1 MKIWDKGT
9 APEIW
14 QVLTKDFQNKSQMVS
29 MDLRRQL
36 QQQHCMEKGD
46 VQTHFGTLQ
55 TMHKDLASMGHVP
68 VEHNFY
74 AIVIGSLPPS
84 YDPFISALNTTSSV
98 VGSFLTPDNL
108 MQSITDEYDHRTL
121 AGLPRGKKMLPFMQA
136 TMPERERGGS
146 WT

>member
-1 MKIWDKGT
+1 MAGINKRLPKQVTDGLHELET
-9 APEIW
+9 AVATATLHGE
-14 QVLTKDFQNKSQMVS
+14 
-29 MDLRRQL
+29 R
-36 QQQHCMEKGD
+36 D

-55 TMHKDLASMGHVP
+55 TMYEDLASMGHAP
-68 VEHNFY
+68 VEDNFY

-84 YDPFISALNTTSSV
+84 YDPFVSALNTTSSV